1 MKKFLWSLCCIW
13 GLFAWWTAVVHAFSV
28 DEITDAP
35 YDDWASLDKDEE
47 ALTIGKQVQKE
58 IDTNEGVVQKI
69 MKAFKIDYN
78 TQWQEQTATYFVK
91 NMLNYFL
98 AIAGLVALIVLVLGF
113 YKMFTASDNKEGY
126 KEALQYVTRAA
137 IAIVIIGVSWFLVS
151 WFFDI
156 FIRVRDA
163 T

>member
-1 MKKFLWSLCCIW
+1 M
-13 GLFAWWTAVVHAFSV
+13 HAFSV

-78 TQWQEQTATYFVK
+78 TQ
-91 NMLNYFL
+91 
-98 AIAGLVALIVLVLGF
+98 
-113 YKMFTASDNKEGY
+113 
-126 KEALQYVTRAA
+126 
-137 IAIVIIGVSWFLVS
+137 
-151 WFFDI
+151 
-156 FIRVRDA
+156 
-163 T
+163 

>member
-1 MKKFLWSLCCIW
+1 
-13 GLFAWWTAVVHAFSV
+13 
-28 DEITDAP
+28 
-35 YDDWASLDKDEE
+35 
-47 ALTIGKQVQKE
+47 
-58 IDTNEGVVQKI
+58 
-69 MKAFKIDYN
+69 
-78 TQWQEQTATYFVK
+78 
-91 NMLNYFL
+91 MLNYFL